1 MAVSNFLSVWR
12 LIFSD
17 SARKGMR
24 KTDKIPDD
32 RTIVL
37 KNEAEF
43 FDLIDRRL
51 RQQDYELL
59 ETVLSMSSKKG
70 TVADDLDE
78 PV

>member
-1 MAVSNFLSVWR
+1 
-12 LIFSD
+12 
-17 SARKGMR
+17 MR
-24 KTDKIPDD
+24 KTDKIPGD

-51 RQQDYELL
+51 RQQGYVLL
-59 ETVLSMSSKKG
+59 ETVPSMLPKKG
-70 TVADDLDE
+70 TVADDFGE

>member
-1 MAVSNFLSVWR
+1 
-12 LIFSD
+12 
-17 SARKGMR
+17 MR

-51 RQQDYELL
+51 LQQGYELL
-59 ETVLSMSSKKG
+59 ETVPYMLSNKG

>member
-1 MAVSNFLSVWR
+1 
-12 LIFSD
+12 
-17 SARKGMR
+17 MR

-37 KNEAEF
+37 KNAAEF

-51 RQQDYELL
+51 RQQGYVVL

-70 TVADDLDE
+70 NVADDLG
-78 PV
+78 